1 MKMLTLFVKS
11 WKRFIAIRYTIN
23 VQENK
28 NKYDLRN
35 LKLFIDF
42 F

>member
-1 MKMLTLFVKS
+1 MKMLTLFVKL
-11 WKRFIAIRYTIN
+11 WKRLIDIRYTIN